1 MIILKLESFFYRLSK
16 ITYRSKKAKRIFLKN
31 HSFKKTIALSLLASM
46 SLCNAEEDGAFFVI
60 DYQTSLARQELK
72 NPGFTQAQELKQLI
86 RDGAVRLQTSAIP
99 LSYYLDILGNKTKTL
114 LSESLK
120 NSSQA
125 QPSQPNG
132 QPNQALVNL
141 EQSLEILGKL
151 LDLSQQYASEGV
163 IKPLVVDVGKGQI
176 GITDSMLL
184 VAQNIVLALGQVDLS
199 KIQQNNNEQLY
210 QNIMKVMLLGAGGT
224 NGSYNGVSV
233 GDIATGMQ
241 NFSSQTGLIGANS
254 TVSEL
259 NALIKSGISLD
270 RETLRLGSF
279 IEKNICSNASSC
291 FSGSQL
297 IYKQGLDRT
306 INIINAVLG
315 QFESSA
321 SSLYKI
327 SYIPNLFSLKDYQSA
342 SMNGFGAKMGYKQFF
357 THKKNVGLRYYGFL
371 DYGYANFG
379 DTNLK
384 VGANLVTYG
393 VGTDF
398 LYNVYERSRRRER
411 TTIGLFFG
419 AQIAGQTWSTNVT
432 NLLSGQRPDVKSS
445 SFQFLFDLGV
455 RTNFAKTNFN
465 KHRLDQGIEFGVKIP
480 VIAHK
485 YFATQGSSASYM
497 RNFSFYVGYSVGF

>member
-1 MIILKLESFFYRLSK
+1 M
-16 ITYRSKKAKRIFLKN
+16 KN
-31 HSFKKTIALSLLASM
+31 HSFKKTIALSLLAGM

-99 LSYYLDILGNKTKTL
+99 LSYYLDILGNKTKIL

-120 NSSQA
+120 NGSQT

-141 EQSLEILGKL
+141 EESLGILGKL
-151 LDLSQQYASEGV
+151 LDLSQQYASQGV
-163 IKPLVVDVGKGQI
+163 IKPLVVDVGNKQI

-199 KIQQNNNEQLY
+199 KIQQNNNGQLY
-210 QNIMKVMLLGAGGT
+210 ENIMKVMLLGAGGT
-224 NGSYNGVSV
+224 NGAYNGVSV

-270 RETLRLGSF
+270 RETLGLGSF
-279 IEKNICSNASSC
+279 IEKNICSSASPC
-291 FSGSQL
+291 FTGSQL
-297 IYKQGLDRT
+297 VYRKGLDRV
-306 INIINAVLG
+306 INIINASLG

-357 THKKNVGLRYYGFL
+357 THKKNIGLRYYGFL

-419 AQIAGQTWSTNVT
+419 TQIAGQTWSTNVT

-465 KHRLDQGIEFGVKIP
+465 EHRLDQGIEFGVKIP

>member
-1 MIILKLESFFYRLSK
+1 M
-16 ITYRSKKAKRIFLKN
+16 KN

-120 NSSQA
+120 NNPQ
-125 QPSQPNG
+125 QQNG

-141 EQSLEILGKL
+141 ERSLGILGKL

-163 IKPLVVDVGKGQI
+163 IKPLVVDVGKEQI

-306 INIINAVLG
+306 INIINASLG
-315 QFESSA
+315 QFEYSA

-357 THKKNVGLRYYGFL
+357 THKKNIGLRYYGFL

>member
-1 MIILKLESFFYRLSK
+1 M
-16 ITYRSKKAKRIFLKN
+16 KN
-31 HSFKKTIALSLLASM
+31 HSFKKMIALSLLASM

-99 LSYYLDILGNKTKTL
+99 LSYYLDILGNKTKIL

-120 NSSQA
+120 NSSQT

-132 QPNQALVNL
+132 QSTPNQALANL

-151 LDLSQQYASEGV
+151 LDLSQQYANQGV
-163 IKPLVVDVGKGQI
+163 IKPLVVDVGKEQI

-199 KIQQNNNEQLY
+199 KIQQNNNQQLY
-210 QNIMKVMLLGAGGT
+210 ENIMKVMLLGAGGT
-224 NGSYNGVSV
+224 NGAYNGVSV

-270 RETLRLGSF
+270 RETLGLGSF
-279 IEKNICSNASSC
+279 IEKNICSGASSC
-291 FSGSQL
+291 FSGNQL
-297 IYKQGLDRT
+297 IYKKGLDRT

-357 THKKNVGLRYYGFL
+357 THKKNIGLRYYGFL

>member
-1 MIILKLESFFYRLSK
+1 M
-16 ITYRSKKAKRIFLKN
+16 KN

-99 LSYYLDILGNKTKTL
+99 LSYYLDILGNKTKIL

-120 NSSQA
+120 NNA
-125 QPSQPNG
+125 QSSQPNG
-132 QPNQALVNL
+132 QSTSNQALANL
-141 EQSLEILGKL
+141 EQSLGILGKL
-151 LDLSQQYASEGV
+151 LDLSQQYANQGV
-163 IKPLVVDVGKGQI
+163 IKPLVVDVGKEQI

-199 KIQQNNNEQLY
+199 KIQNNNNQQLY
-210 QNIMKVMLLGAGGT
+210 ENIVKVMLLGAGGT
-224 NGSYNGVSV
+224 NGAYNGVSV

-291 FSGSQL
+291 FSGNQL
-297 IYKQGLDRT
+297 IYKKGLDRV
-306 INIINAVLG
+306 IGIINTSLD

-327 SYIPNLFSLKDYQSA
+327 SYIPNLFSLRDYQSA

-357 THKKNVGLRYYGFL
+357 THKKNIGLRYYGFL

-398 LYNVYERSRRRER
+398 LYNFFERSRRRER
-411 TTIGLFFG
+411 TAIGLFFG

-445 SFQFLFDLGV
+445 SFQFLFDLGL

-465 KHRLDQGIEFGVKIP
+465 KHKLDQGIEFGVKIP

-497 RNFSFYVGYSVGF
+497 RNFSFYVGYSIGF

>member
-1 MIILKLESFFYRLSK
+1 MKNYPLKK
-16 ITYRSKKAKRIFLKN
+16 MM
-31 HSFKKTIALSLLASM
+31 ALSLIAGVYA
-46 SLCNAEEDGAFFVI
+46 CNAEEDGAFFVI

-99 LSYYLDILGNKTKTL
+99 LSYYLDILGNKTKIL

-120 NSSQA
+120 NSSQV

-132 QPNQALVNL
+132 QSNGPSNKALVNL
-141 EQSLEILGKL
+141 EQSLGILGKL
-151 LDLSQQYASEGV
+151 LDLSQQYASQGV
-163 IKPLVVDVGKGQI
+163 IKPLVVDVGKEQI

-199 KIQQNNNEQLY
+199 KIQQNNNGQLY
-210 QNIMKVMLLGAGGT
+210 ENIMKVMLLGAGGT
-224 NGSYNGVSV
+224 NGAYNGVSV

-270 RETLRLGSF
+270 RETLGLGSF
-279 IEKNICSNASSC
+279 IEKNICSSASPC
-291 FSGSQL
+291 FTGSQL
-297 IYKQGLDRT
+297 IYKKGLDRT
-306 INIINAVLG
+306 INIINTVLG

-357 THKKNVGLRYYGFL
+357 THKKNIGLRYYGFL

>member
-1 MIILKLESFFYRLSK
+1 M
-16 ITYRSKKAKRIFLKN
+16 KN

-99 LSYYLDILGNKTKTL
+99 LSYYLDILGNKTKIL

-120 NSSQA
+120 NNA

-141 EQSLEILGKL
+141 EQSLGILGKL
-151 LDLSQQYASEGV
+151 LDLSQQYANQGV
-163 IKPLVVDVGKGQI
+163 IKPLVVDVEGKQI

-199 KIQQNNNEQLY
+199 KIQQNNNGQLY
-210 QNIMKVMLLGAGGT
+210 ENIMKVMLLGAGGT
-224 NGSYNGVSV
+224 NGAYNGVSV

-279 IEKNICSNASSC
+279 IEKNICSSASSC
-291 FSGSQL
+291 FSQNQL
-297 IYKQGLDRT
+297 IYKKGLDRV
-306 INIINAVLG
+306 INIINTSLD

>member
-1 MIILKLESFFYRLSK
+1 M
-16 ITYRSKKAKRIFLKN
+16 KN

-46 SLCNAEEDGAFFVI
+46 SLCRAEEDGAFFVI

-99 LSYYLDILGNKTKTL
+99 LSYYLDILGNKTKIL

-141 EQSLEILGKL
+141 EQSLGILGKL
-151 LDLSQQYASEGV
+151 LDLSQQYANQGV
-163 IKPLVVDVGKGQI
+163 IKPLVVDVGKEQI

-199 KIQQNNNEQLY
+199 KIQQNNNGQLY
-210 QNIMKVMLLGAGGT
+210 ENIMKVMLLGAGGT
-224 NGSYNGVSV
+224 NGAYNGVSV

-279 IEKNICSNASSC
+279 IEKNICSSASSC

-297 IYKQGLDRT
+297 IYKKGLDRV
-306 INIINAVLG
+306 INIINASLG

-357 THKKNVGLRYYGFL
+357 THKKNIGLRYYGFL

-432 NLLSGQRPDVKSS
+432 SLLSGQRPDVKSS

>member
-1 MIILKLESFFYRLSK
+1 M
-16 ITYRSKKAKRIFLKN
+16 KN
-31 HSFKKTIALSLLASM
+31 HSFKKTIALSLLAGM
-46 SLCNAEEDGAFFVI
+46 SLCKAEEDGAFFVI

-99 LSYYLDILGNKTKTL
+99 LSYYLDILGNKTKIL

-120 NSSQA
+120 NNA
-125 QPSQPNG
+125 QPQNG
-132 QPNQALVNL
+132 QSSQALVNL
-141 EQSLEILGKL
+141 EQSLGILGKL
-151 LDLSQQYASEGV
+151 LDLSQQYASQGV
-163 IKPLVVDVGKGQI
+163 IKPLVVDVGKEQI

-199 KIQQNNNEQLY
+199 KIQQNNNGQLY
-210 QNIMKVMLLGAGGT
+210 ENIMKVMLLGAGGT
-224 NGSYNGVSV
+224 NGAYNGVSV

-270 RETLRLGSF
+270 RETLGLGSF
-279 IEKNICSNASSC
+279 IEKNICSGASSC
-291 FSGSQL
+291 FSGNQL
-297 IYKQGLDRT
+297 IYKKGLDRT
-306 INIINAVLG
+306 INIINTVLG

-357 THKKNVGLRYYGFL
+357 THKKNIGLRYYGFL

-393 VGTDF
+393 VG
-398 LYNVYERSRRRER
+398 
-411 TTIGLFFG
+411 
-419 AQIAGQTWSTNVT
+419 
-432 NLLSGQRPDVKSS
+432 
-445 SFQFLFDLGV
+445 
-455 RTNFAKTNFN
+455 
-465 KHRLDQGIEFGVKIP
+465 
-480 VIAHK
+480 
-485 YFATQGSSASYM
+485 
-497 RNFSFYVGYSVGF
+497 

>member
-1 MIILKLESFFYRLSK
+1 M
-16 ITYRSKKAKRIFLKN
+16 KN
-31 HSFKKTIALSLLASM
+31 HSFKKTIALSLLAGM

-114 LSESLK
+114 LSESMK
-120 NSSQA
+120 GNA
-125 QPSQPNG
+125 QPPQQNG
-132 QPNQALVNL
+132 QSHQALVNL
-141 EQSLEILGKL
+141 EQSLGVLGQL
-151 LDLSQQYASEGV
+151 LDLSQQYANQGV
-163 IKPLVVDVGKGQI
+163 IKPLVIDVKGQEV
-176 GITDSMLL
+176 GITDNMLS
-184 VAQNIVLALGQVDLS
+184 VAQNIVLALGQVDLN
-199 KIQQNNNEQLY
+199 KIQQNNNGQLY
-210 QNIMKVMLLGAGGT
+210 ENIMKAMLLGAGGT
-224 NGSYNGVSV
+224 NGAYNGVTV

-254 TVSEL
+254 TIGEL
-259 NALIKSGISLD
+259 NALINSGTSLAN
-270 RETLRLGSF
+270 ETLGLGSF
-279 IEKNICSNASSC
+279 IAKNICSSASSC

-297 IYKQGLDRT
+297 IYKKGLDRT
-306 INIINAVLG
+306 INIIHASLD
-315 QFESSA
+315 QFENSA

-357 THKKNVGLRYYGFL
+357 THKKNIGLRYYGFL

>member
-1 MIILKLESFFYRLSK
+1 M
-16 ITYRSKKAKRIFLKN
+16 KN

-114 LSESLK
+114 LSESVK
-120 NSSQA
+120 NNAQASQQNA
-125 QPSQPNG
+125 
-132 QPNQALVNL
+132 QPNQALANL
-141 EQSLEILGKL
+141 EQSLGILGKL
-151 LDLSQQYASEGV
+151 LDLSQQYASQNV
-163 IKPLVVDVGKGQI
+163 IKPLVVDVGKEQI
-176 GITDSMLL
+176 GITDSMLS

-199 KIQQNNNEQLY
+199 KIQNNNNQQLY
-210 QNIMKVMLLGAGGT
+210 ENIVKVMLLGAGGT
-224 NGSYNGVSV
+224 NGAYNGVSV

-254 TVSEL
+254 TVSEI

-270 RETLRLGSF
+270 RETLKLGSF

-291 FSGSQL
+291 FSGNQL
-297 IYKQGLDRT
+297 IYRKGLDRV
-306 INIINAVLG
+306 IGIINTSLD

-327 SYIPNLFSLKDYQSA
+327 SYIPNLFSLRDYQSA

-357 THKKNVGLRYYGFL
+357 THKKNIGLRYYGFL

-398 LYNVYERSRRRER
+398 LYNFFERSRRRER
-411 TTIGLFFG
+411 TAIGLFFG

-445 SFQFLFDLGV
+445 SFQFLFDLGL

-465 KHRLDQGIEFGVKIP
+465 KHKLDQGIEFGVKIP

>member
-1 MIILKLESFFYRLSK
+1 M
-16 ITYRSKKAKRIFLKN
+16 KN
-31 HSFKKTIALSLLASM
+31 YPFKKMITLSLLVGM
-46 SLCNAEEDGAFFVI
+46 HLCNAEEDGAFFVI

-114 LSESLK
+114 LSESA
-120 NSSQA
+120 NNNA
-125 QPSQPNG
+125 QPNG
-132 QPNQALVNL
+132 QSAPNPALVNL
-141 EQSLEILGKL
+141 EKSLGILGEL
-151 LDLSQQYASEGV
+151 LDLSQKYASEGV
-163 IKPLVVDVGKGQI
+163 IKPLVVDVGKEQI

-184 VAQNIVLALGQVDLS
+184 VAQNIVLALGQVNVT
-199 KIQQNNNEQLY
+199 QQKNNEQLY
-210 QNIMKVMLLGAGGT
+210 ENIMKVMLLGAGGT
-224 NGSYNGVSV
+224 SGAYNGVSV

-270 RETLRLGSF
+270 RETLNLGSF
-279 IEKNICSNASSC
+279 IERNICSSASSC
-291 FSGSQL
+291 FSKNQL

-306 INIINAVLG
+306 INIINTSLN
-315 QFESSA
+315 QFEYSA

-357 THKKNVGLRYYGFL
+357 THKKNIGLRYYGFL

-398 LYNVYERSRRRER
+398 LYNVFERSRRRER

>member
-1 MIILKLESFFYRLSK
+1 M
-16 ITYRSKKAKRIFLKN
+16 KN
-31 HSFKKTIALSLLASM
+31 HSFKKTIALSLLAGM

-99 LSYYLDILGNKTKTL
+99 LSYYLDILGNKTTTL
-114 LSESLK
+114 LSESVK
-120 NSSQA
+120 GNV
-125 QPSQPNG
+125 QPSQQNG
-132 QPNQALVNL
+132 QSQALVNL
-141 EQSLEILGKL
+141 KESLGILGKL
-151 LDLSQQYASEGV
+151 LDLSQQYANQGV
-163 IKPLVVDVGKGQI
+163 IKPLVVDVGKEQI

-199 KIQQNNNEQLY
+199 KIQQNNNRQLY
-210 QNIMKVMLLGAGGT
+210 DNIMKVMLLGAGGT
-224 NGSYNGVSV
+224 NGAYNGVSV

-241 NFSSQTGLIGANS
+241 NFSSQTGLIGADS
-254 TVSEL
+254 TVSDL
-259 NALIKSGISLD
+259 NALINSGISLAN
-270 RETLRLGSF
+270 ETLGLGNF
-279 IEKNICSNASSC
+279 IAKNICSSVSSC

-297 IYKQGLDRT
+297 IYKKGLDRS
-306 INIINAVLG
+306 INIIHASLD
-315 QFESSA
+315 QFENSA

>member
-1 MIILKLESFFYRLSK
+1 MKNYHLKK
-16 ITYRSKKAKRIFLKN
+16 MM
-31 HSFKKTIALSLLASM
+31 ALSLIAGVYA
-46 SLCNAEEDGAFFVI
+46 CNAEEDGAFFVI

-120 NSSQA
+120 NNT

-141 EQSLEILGKL
+141 EQSLGILGKL

-163 IKPLVVDVGKGQI
+163 IKPLVVDVGKEQI

-224 NGSYNGVSV
+224 NGAYNGVSV

-270 RETLRLGSF
+270 RETLGLGSF
-279 IEKNICSNASSC
+279 IEKNICSGASSC
-291 FSGSQL
+291 FSGNQL
-297 IYKQGLDRT
+297 IYKKGLDRT
-306 INIINAVLG
+306 INIINTVLG

-342 SMNGFGAKMGYKQFF
+342 SVNGFGAKMGYKQFF

>member
-1 MIILKLESFFYRLSK
+1 M
-16 ITYRSKKAKRIFLKN
+16 KN

-120 NSSQA
+120 NNPQ
-125 QPSQPNG
+125 QQNG

-141 EQSLEILGKL
+141 ERSLGILGKL

-163 IKPLVVDVGKGQI
+163 IKPLVVDVGKEQI

-199 KIQQNNNEQLY
+199 KIQQNNNGQLY
-210 QNIMKVMLLGAGGT
+210 ENIMKVMLLGASGT
-224 NGSYNGVSV
+224 NGAYNGVSV

-270 RETLRLGSF
+270 RETLGLGSF
-279 IEKNICSNASSC
+279 IEKNICSGASSC
-291 FSGSQL
+291 FSGNQL
-297 IYKQGLDRT
+297 IYKKGLDRV
-306 INIINAVLG
+306 INIINASLG

-357 THKKNVGLRYYGFL
+357 THKKNIGLRYYGFL

>member
-1 MIILKLESFFYRLSK
+1 M
-16 ITYRSKKAKRIFLKN
+16 KN

-99 LSYYLDILGNKTKTL
+99 LSYYLDILGNKTKIL

-125 QPSQPNG
+125 QPSQQNG
-132 QPNQALVNL
+132 PSNQALVNL
-141 EQSLEILGKL
+141 EQSLGILGKL

-163 IKPLVVDVGKGQI
+163 IKPLVVDVGNKQI

-184 VAQNIVLALGQVDLS
+184 VAQNIVLALEQVDLS
-199 KIQQNNNEQLY
+199 KIQQNNNQQLY
-210 QNIMKVMLLGAGGT
+210 ENIMKVMLLGVGGT
-224 NGSYNGVSV
+224 NGAYNGTSV

-254 TVSEL
+254 TVGEL
-259 NALIKSGISLD
+259 NALVKSGISLD
-270 RETLRLGSF
+270 RETLKLGSF
-279 IEKNICSNASSC
+279 IEKNICSSASSC

-297 IYKQGLDRT
+297 IYKKGLDRV
-306 INIINAVLG
+306 IGIINTSLG

-327 SYIPNLFSLKDYQSA
+327 SYIPNLFSLRDYQSA

-357 THKKNVGLRYYGFL
+357 THKKNIGLRYYGFL

-398 LYNVYERSRRRER
+398 LYNFFERSRRRER
-411 TTIGLFFG
+411 TAIGLFFG

-455 RTNFAKTNFN
+455 RTNFAKTHFN
-465 KHRLDQGIEFGVKIP
+465 KHKLDQGIEFGVKIP

>member
-1 MIILKLESFFYRLSK
+1 M
-16 ITYRSKKAKRIFLKN
+16 KN

-46 SLCNAEEDGAFFVI
+46 SLCRAEEDGAFFVI

-99 LSYYLDILGNKTKTL
+99 LSYYLDILGNKTKIL

-120 NSSQA
+120 NNA
-125 QPSQPNG
+125 QPPQPNT
-132 QPNQALVNL
+132 QSNQALVNL
-141 EQSLEILGKL
+141 EESLGILGKL
-151 LDLSQQYASEGV
+151 LDLSQQYASQGV
-163 IKPLVVDVGKGQI
+163 IKPLVVDVGNKQI

-199 KIQQNNNEQLY
+199 KIQNNNNQQLY
-210 QNIMKVMLLGAGGT
+210 ENIVKVMLLGAGGT
-224 NGSYNGVSV
+224 NGAYNGVSV

-291 FSGSQL
+291 FSGNQL
-297 IYKQGLDRT
+297 IYKKGLDRV
-306 INIINAVLG
+306 IGIINTSLD

-327 SYIPNLFSLKDYQSA
+327 SYIPNLFSLRDYQSA

-357 THKKNVGLRYYGFL
+357 THKKNIGLRYYGFL

-398 LYNVYERSRRRER
+398 LYNFFERSRRRER
-411 TTIGLFFG
+411 TAIGLFFG

-445 SFQFLFDLGV
+445 SFQFLFDLGL

-465 KHRLDQGIEFGVKIP
+465 KHKLDQGIEFGVKIP

-497 RNFSFYVGYSVGF
+497 RNFSFYVGYSIGF

>member
-1 MIILKLESFFYRLSK
+1 M
-16 ITYRSKKAKRIFLKN
+16 KN

-120 NSSQA
+120 NNA

-141 EQSLEILGKL
+141 EQSLGILGKL
-151 LDLSQQYASEGV
+151 LDLSQQYASQGV
-163 IKPLVVDVGKGQI
+163 IKPLVVDVGNKQI

-224 NGSYNGVSV
+224 NGAYNGVSV

-279 IEKNICSNASSC
+279 IEKNICSSVSSC
-291 FSGSQL
+291 FSQNQL
-297 IYKQGLDRT
+297 VYKKGLDRV
-306 INIINAVLG
+306 INIINTSLD
-315 QFESSA
+315 QFEYSA

-327 SYIPNLFSLKDYQSA
+327 SYIPNLFSLRDYQSA

>member
-1 MIILKLESFFYRLSK
+1 M
-16 ITYRSKKAKRIFLKN
+16 KN

-46 SLCNAEEDGAFFVI
+46 SLCRAEEDGAFFVI

-86 RDGAVRLQTSAIP
+86 RGGAVRLQTSAIP
-99 LSYYLDILGNKTKTL
+99 LSYYLDILGNKTKIL

-120 NSSQA
+120 NSSQT

-141 EQSLEILGKL
+141 EQSLGILGKL
-151 LDLSQQYASEGV
+151 LDLSQQYANQGV
-163 IKPLVVDVGKGQI
+163 IKPLVVDVGKEQI

-210 QNIMKVMLLGAGGT
+210 ENIMKVMLLGAGGT
-224 NGSYNGVSV
+224 NGAYNGVSV

-279 IEKNICSNASSC
+279 IEKNICSSASSC

-297 IYKQGLDRT
+297 IYKKGLDRV
-306 INIINAVLG
+306 INIINASLG

-357 THKKNVGLRYYGFL
+357 THKKNIGLRYYGFL

>member
-1 MIILKLESFFYRLSK
+1 M
-16 ITYRSKKAKRIFLKN
+16 KN

-99 LSYYLDILGNKTKTL
+99 LSYYLDILGNKTKIL

-141 EQSLEILGKL
+141 EQSLGILGKL

-163 IKPLVVDVGKGQI
+163 IKPLVVDVGKEQI

-210 QNIMKVMLLGAGGT
+210 ENIMKVMLLGAGGT
-224 NGSYNGVSV
+224 NGAYNGVSV

-270 RETLRLGSF
+270 RETLGLGSF
-279 IEKNICSNASSC
+279 IEKNICSSASPC
-291 FSGSQL
+291 FTGSQL
-297 IYKQGLDRT
+297 VYRKGLDRV
-306 INIINAVLG
+306 INIINASLG

-357 THKKNVGLRYYGFL
+357 THKKNIGLRYYGFL

>member
-1 MIILKLESFFYRLSK
+1 M
-16 ITYRSKKAKRIFLKN
+16 KN

-114 LSESLK
+114 LSESMK
-120 NSSQA
+120 NNAQVSQ
-125 QPSQPNG
+125 QNV

-141 EQSLEILGKL
+141 EQSLGILGKL
-151 LDLSQQYASEGV
+151 LDLSQQYASQNI
-163 IKPLVVDVGKGQI
+163 IKPLVVDVGKEQI
-176 GITDSMLL
+176 GITDSMLS

-199 KIQQNNNEQLY
+199 KIQQNNNNLY
-210 QNIMKVMLLGAGGT
+210 ENIVKVMLLGAGGT
-224 NGSYNGVSV
+224 NGAYNGVSV

-279 IEKNICSNASSC
+279 IEKNICSNVSSC
-291 FSGSQL
+291 FSGNQL
-297 IYKQGLDRT
+297 IYKKGLDRV
-306 INIINAVLG
+306 IGIINTTLG

-327 SYIPNLFSLKDYQSA
+327 SYIPNLFSLRDYQSA

-357 THKKNVGLRYYGFL
+357 THKKNIGLRYYGFL

-398 LYNVYERSRRRER
+398 LYNFFERSRRRER
-411 TTIGLFFG
+411 TAIGLFFG

-445 SFQFLFDLGV
+445 SFQFLFDLGL

-465 KHRLDQGIEFGVKIP
+465 KHKLDQGIEFGVKIP

>member
-1 MIILKLESFFYRLSK
+1 M
-16 ITYRSKKAKRIFLKN
+16 KN

-99 LSYYLDILGNKTKTL
+99 LSYYLDILGNKTKIL

-120 NSSQA
+120 NNA

-132 QPNQALVNL
+132 QSTPNPALVNL
-141 EQSLEILGKL
+141 EQSLGILGKL
-151 LDLSQQYASEGV
+151 LDLSQQYANQGV
-163 IKPLVVDVGKGQI
+163 IKPLVVDVGKEQI

-199 KIQQNNNEQLY
+199 KIQQNNNGQLY
-210 QNIMKVMLLGAGGT
+210 ENIMKVMLLGAGGT
-224 NGSYNGVSV
+224 NGAYNGVSV

-270 RETLRLGSF
+270 RETLGLGSF
-279 IEKNICSNASSC
+279 IEKNICSSASFC
-291 FSGSQL
+291 FSQNQL
-297 IYKQGLDRT
+297 VYKKGLDRV
-306 INIINAVLG
+306 INIINASLG

-357 THKKNVGLRYYGFL
+357 THKKNIGLRYYGFL

-411 TTIGLFFG
+411 TAIGLFFG

>member
-1 MIILKLESFFYRLSK
+1 M
-16 ITYRSKKAKRIFLKN
+16 KN

-114 LSESLK
+114 LSESVK

-141 EQSLEILGKL
+141 EQSLGILGKL
-151 LDLSQQYASEGV
+151 LDLSQQYANQGV
-163 IKPLVVDVGKGQI
+163 IKPLVVDVGKEQI

-210 QNIMKVMLLGAGGT
+210 ENIMKVMLLGAGGT
-224 NGSYNGVSV
+224 NGAYNGVSV

-279 IEKNICSNASSC
+279 IEKNICSSASSC
-291 FSGSQL
+291 FTGSQL
-297 IYKQGLDRT
+297 VYRKGLDRV
-306 INIINAVLG
+306 INIINASLG

-357 THKKNVGLRYYGFL
+357 THKKNIGLRYYGFL

>member
-1 MIILKLESFFYRLSK
+1 M
-16 ITYRSKKAKRIFLKN
+16 KN
-31 HSFKKTIALSLLASM
+31 HSFKKTIALSLLAGM

-120 NSSQA
+120 NSSQT

-141 EQSLEILGKL
+141 ERSLGILGKL

-163 IKPLVVDVGKGQI
+163 IKPLVVDVGNKQI

-199 KIQQNNNEQLY
+199 KIQQNNNGQLY
-210 QNIMKVMLLGAGGT
+210 ENIMKVMLLGAGGT
-224 NGSYNGVSV
+224 NGAYNGVSV

-254 TVSEL
+254 TVSEI

-279 IEKNICSNASSC
+279 IEKNICSSASSC
-291 FSGSQL
+291 FSGNQL
-297 IYKQGLDRT
+297 IYKKGLDRV
-306 INIINAVLG
+306 INIINASLG

-357 THKKNVGLRYYGFL
+357 THKKNIGLRYYGFL

>member
-1 MIILKLESFFYRLSK
+1 MIILKLGSFFYGLSK
-16 ITYRSKKAKRIFLKN
+16 ITYKAKAKRIFLKN

-114 LSESLK
+114 LSESMK
-120 NSSQA
+120 NNAQASQ
-125 QPSQPNG
+125 QNG
-132 QPNQALVNL
+132 QSSQALVNL
-141 EQSLEILGKL
+141 EQSLGILGKL
-151 LDLSQQYASEGV
+151 LDLSQQYASQNI
-163 IKPLVVDVGKGQI
+163 IKPLVVDVGKQQI
-176 GITDSMLL
+176 GITDNMLS

-199 KIQQNNNEQLY
+199 KIQQNNNQQLY
-210 QNIMKVMLLGAGGT
+210 ENIMKVMLLGAGGT
-224 NGSYNGVSV
+224 NGAYNGVSV

-254 TVSEL
+254 TVSEI

-270 RETLRLGSF
+270 RETLGLGSF

-291 FSGSQL
+291 FSGNQL
-297 IYKQGLDRT
+297 IYRKGLDRV
-306 INIINAVLG
+306 IGIINTTLN

-327 SYIPNLFSLKDYQSA
+327 SYIPNLFSLRDYQSA

-357 THKKNVGLRYYGFL
+357 THKKNIGLRYYGFL

-398 LYNVYERSRRRER
+398 LYNFFERSRRRER
-411 TTIGLFFG
+411 TAIGLFFG

-445 SFQFLFDLGV
+445 SFQFLFDLGL
-455 RTNFAKTNFN
+455 RTNFAKTHFN
-465 KHRLDQGIEFGVKIP
+465 KHKLDQGIEFGVKIP

>member
-1 MIILKLESFFYRLSK
+1 M
-16 ITYRSKKAKRIFLKN
+16 KN

-99 LSYYLDILGNKTKTL
+99 LSYYLDILGNKTKIL

-141 EQSLEILGKL
+141 EQSLGILGKL

-163 IKPLVVDVGKGQI
+163 IKPLVVDVGKEQI

-210 QNIMKVMLLGAGGT
+210 ENIMKVMLLGAGGT
-224 NGSYNGVSV
+224 NGAYNGVSV

-254 TVSEL
+254 TVSEI

-279 IEKNICSNASSC
+279 IEKNICSSVSSC
-291 FSGSQL
+291 FSGNQL
-297 IYKQGLDRT
+297 IYKKGLDRV
-306 INIINAVLG
+306 INIINASLG

-357 THKKNVGLRYYGFL
+357 THKKNIGLRYYGFL

>member
-1 MIILKLESFFYRLSK
+1 M
-16 ITYRSKKAKRIFLKN
+16 KN
-31 HSFKKTIALSLLASM
+31 HSFKKTIALSLLAGM

-99 LSYYLDILGNKTKTL
+99 LSYYLDILGNKTKIL

-120 NSSQA
+120 NNA
-125 QPSQPNG
+125 QPSQQNG
-132 QPNQALVNL
+132 QPPQQNGQSYQALVNL
-141 EQSLEILGKL
+141 EQSLGILGKL
-151 LDLSQQYASEGV
+151 LDLSQQYASQGV
-163 IKPLVVDVGKGQI
+163 IKPLVVDVGNKQI

-184 VAQNIVLALGQVDLS
+184 VAQNIVLALGQVDLN
-199 KIQQNNNEQLY
+199 KIQQNNNGQLY
-210 QNIMKVMLLGAGGT
+210 ENIMKVMLLGAGGT
-224 NGSYNGVSV
+224 NGAYNGVSV

-279 IEKNICSNASSC
+279 IEKNICSSASSC
-291 FSGSQL
+291 FSGNQL
-297 IYKQGLDRT
+297 IYRKGLDRV
-306 INIINAVLG
+306 IGIINTTLN

-327 SYIPNLFSLKDYQSA
+327 SYIPNLFSLRDYQSA

-357 THKKNVGLRYYGFL
+357 THKKNIGLRYYGFL
-371 DYGYANFG
+371 DYGYTNFGDTNFG

-398 LYNVYERSRRRER
+398 LYNFFERSRRRER
-411 TTIGLFFG
+411 TAIGLFFG

-445 SFQFLFDLGV
+445 SFQFLFDLGL

-465 KHRLDQGIEFGVKIP
+465 KHKLDQGIEFGVKIP

>member
-1 MIILKLESFFYRLSK
+1 MI
-16 ITYRSKKAKRIFLKN
+16 T
-31 HSFKKTIALSLLASM
+31 LSLLVGM
-46 SLCNAEEDGAFFVI
+46 HLCNAEEDGAFFVI

-114 LSESLK
+114 LSESA
-120 NSSQA
+120 NNNA
-125 QPSQPNG
+125 QPNG
-132 QPNQALVNL
+132 QSAPNQALVNL
-141 EQSLEILGKL
+141 EESLGILGKL

-163 IKPLVVDVGKGQI
+163 IKPLVVDVGKEQI

-184 VAQNIVLALGQVDLS
+184 VAQNIVLALGQVDVT
-199 KIQQNNNEQLY
+199 QQKNNEQLY
-210 QNIMKVMLLGAGGT
+210 ENIMKAMLLGAGGT
-224 NGSYNGVSV
+224 NGAYNGVSV

-270 RETLRLGSF
+270 RETLNLGSF
-279 IEKNICSNASSC
+279 IERNICSSASSC
-291 FSGSQL
+291 FSKNQL

-306 INIINAVLG
+306 INIINTSLN
-315 QFESSA
+315 QFEYSA

-357 THKKNVGLRYYGFL
+357 THKKNIGLRYYGFL

>member
-1 MIILKLESFFYRLSK
+1 M
-16 ITYRSKKAKRIFLKN
+16 KN

-72 NPGFTQAQELKQLI
+72 NPGFTQAQELKQFI

-141 EQSLEILGKL
+141 EQSLGILGKL
-151 LDLSQQYASEGV
+151 LDLSQQYANQGV
-163 IKPLVVDVGKGQI
+163 IKPLVVDVGKEQI
-176 GITDSMLL
+176 GITDSMLS

-224 NGSYNGVSV
+224 NGAYNGVSV

-270 RETLRLGSF
+270 RETLGLGSF
-279 IEKNICSNASSC
+279 IEKNICSGASSC
-291 FSGSQL
+291 FSGGQL
-297 IYKQGLDRT
+297 IYKKGLDRV
-306 INIINAVLG
+306 INIINTSLN
-315 QFESSA
+315 QFEYSA

-327 SYIPNLFSLKDYQSA
+327 SYIPNLFSLRDYQSA

-357 THKKNVGLRYYGFL
+357 THKKNIGLRYYGFL

>member
-1 MIILKLESFFYRLSK
+1 
-16 ITYRSKKAKRIFLKN
+16 
-31 HSFKKTIALSLLASM
+31 M

-114 LSESLK
+114 LSESMK
-120 NSSQA
+120 NNAQASQQNGQSSQA
-125 QPSQPNG
+125 
-132 QPNQALVNL
+132 LFNL
-141 EQSLEILGKL
+141 EQSLGILGKL
-151 LDLSQQYASEGV
+151 LDLSQQYASQNI
-163 IKPLVVDVGKGQI
+163 IKPLVVDVGKQQI

-199 KIQQNNNEQLY
+199 KIQNNNQQLY
-210 QNIMKVMLLGAGGT
+210 ENIMKVMLLGAGGT
-224 NGSYNGVSV
+224 NGAYNGVNV

-254 TVSEL
+254 TVSEI

-270 RETLRLGSF
+270 RETLGLGSF
-279 IEKNICSNASSC
+279 IEKNICSSTSSC
-291 FSGSQL
+291 FSGDQL
-297 IYKQGLDRT
+297 IYRKGLDRV
-306 INIINAVLG
+306 IGIINTTLN

-327 SYIPNLFSLKDYQSA
+327 SYIPNLFSLRDYQSA

-357 THKKNVGLRYYGFL
+357 THKKNIGLRYYGFL

-465 KHRLDQGIEFGVKIP
+465 KHKLDQGIEFGVKIP

>member
-1 MIILKLESFFYRLSK
+1 M
-16 ITYRSKKAKRIFLKN
+16 KN

-114 LSESLK
+114 LSESMK
-120 NSSQA
+120 GNA
-125 QPSQPNG
+125 

-141 EQSLEILGKL
+141 EQSLGILRKL
-151 LDLSQQYASEGV
+151 LDLSQQYASQNI
-163 IKPLVVDVGKGQI
+163 IKPLVVDVGKQQI
-176 GITDSMLL
+176 GITDSMLS
-184 VAQNIVLALGQVDLS
+184 VAQNIVLALRQVDLS
-199 KIQQNNNEQLY
+199 KIQNNNNQQLY
-210 QNIMKVMLLGAGGT
+210 ENIMKVMLLGAGGT
-224 NGSYNGVSV
+224 NGAYNGVSV

-254 TVSEL
+254 TVSEI

-279 IEKNICSNASSC
+279 IEKNICSSTSSC
-291 FSGSQL
+291 FSGNQL
-297 IYKQGLDRT
+297 IYRKGLDRV
-306 INIINAVLG
+306 IGIINTSLD

-327 SYIPNLFSLKDYQSA
+327 SYIPNLFSLRDYQSA

-357 THKKNVGLRYYGFL
+357 THKKNIGLRYYGFL

-398 LYNVYERSRRRER
+398 LYNFFERSRIRER
-411 TTIGLFFG
+411 TAIGLFFG

-445 SFQFLFDLGV
+445 SFQFLFDLGL

-465 KHRLDQGIEFGVKIP
+465 KHKLDQGIEFGVKIP

>member
-1 MIILKLESFFYRLSK
+1 M
-16 ITYRSKKAKRIFLKN
+16 KN
-31 HSFKKTIALSLLASM
+31 HSFKKTIALSLLAGM

-99 LSYYLDILGNKTKTL
+99 LSYYLDILGNKTKIL

-120 NSSQA
+120 NNA
-125 QPSQPNG
+125 QPSQQNA

-141 EQSLEILGKL
+141 EKSLGILGKL
-151 LDLSQQYASEGV
+151 LDLSQQYANQGV
-163 IKPLVVDVGKGQI
+163 IKPLVVDVGKEQI

-210 QNIMKVMLLGAGGT
+210 ENIVKVMLLGAGGT
-224 NGSYNGVSV
+224 NGAYNGVSV

-297 IYKQGLDRT
+297 IYRKGLDRV
-306 INIINAVLG
+306 IGIINTSLD

-327 SYIPNLFSLKDYQSA
+327 SYIPNLFSLRDYQSA

-357 THKKNVGLRYYGFL
+357 THKKNIGLRYYGFL

-398 LYNVYERSRRRER
+398 LYNFFERSRRRER
-411 TTIGLFFG
+411 TAIGLFFG

-445 SFQFLFDLGV
+445 SFQFLFDLGL

-465 KHRLDQGIEFGVKIP
+465 KHKLDQGIEFGVKIP

>member
-1 MIILKLESFFYRLSK
+1 M
-16 ITYRSKKAKRIFLKN
+16 KN

-114 LSESLK
+114 LSESVK
-120 NSSQA
+120 NNA

-132 QPNQALVNL
+132 QPNPALVNL
-141 EQSLEILGKL
+141 EESLGILGKL

-163 IKPLVVDVGKGQI
+163 IKPLVVDVGNKQI

-199 KIQQNNNEQLY
+199 KIQQNNNGQLY
-210 QNIMKVMLLGAGGT
+210 ENIMKVMLLGAGGT
-224 NGSYNGVSV
+224 NGAYNGVSV

-270 RETLRLGSF
+270 RETLGLGSF
-279 IEKNICSNASSC
+279 IEKNICSGASSC
-291 FSGSQL
+291 FTGSQL
-297 IYKQGLDRT
+297 IYKKGLDRT

-315 QFESSA
+315 QFENSA

-357 THKKNVGLRYYGFL
+357 THKKNIGLRYYGFL

-398 LYNVYERSRRRER
+398 LYNVYECSRRRER

>member
-1 MIILKLESFFYRLSK
+1 M
-16 ITYRSKKAKRIFLKN
+16 KN
-31 HSFKKTIALSLLASM
+31 YPFKKMITLSLLAGM
-46 SLCNAEEDGAFFVI
+46 HLCNAEEDGAFFVI

-114 LSESLK
+114 LSESA
-120 NSSQA
+120 NNNA
-125 QPSQPNG
+125 QPNG
-132 QPNQALVNL
+132 QSTPNPALVNL
-141 EQSLEILGKL
+141 EKSLGILGEL
-151 LDLSQQYASEGV
+151 LDLSQKYASEGV
-163 IKPLVVDVGKGQI
+163 IKPLVVDVGKEQI

-184 VAQNIVLALGQVDLS
+184 VAQNIVLALGQVNVT
-199 KIQQNNNEQLY
+199 QQKNNEQLY
-210 QNIMKVMLLGAGGT
+210 ENIMKVMLLGAGGT
-224 NGSYNGVSV
+224 NGAYNGVSV

-254 TVSEL
+254 TVGEL

-270 RETLRLGSF
+270 RETLNLGSF
-279 IEKNICSNASSC
+279 IERNICSSASSC
-291 FSGSQL
+291 FSKNQL

-306 INIINAVLG
+306 ISIINTSLN
-315 QFESSA
+315 QFEYSA

-357 THKKNVGLRYYGFL
+357 THKKNIGLRYYGFL

-398 LYNVYERSRRRER
+398 LYNVFERSRRRER

>member
-1 MIILKLESFFYRLSK
+1 M
-16 ITYRSKKAKRIFLKN
+16 KN
-31 HSFKKTIALSLLASM
+31 HSFKKTIALSLLAGM

-99 LSYYLDILGNKTKTL
+99 LSYYLDILGNKTKIL

-120 NSSQA
+120 NGSQT

-141 EQSLEILGKL
+141 EQSLGILGKL

-163 IKPLVVDVGKGQI
+163 IKPLVVDVGNKQI

-199 KIQQNNNEQLY
+199 KIQQNNNNGQLY
-210 QNIMKVMLLGAGGT
+210 ENIMKVMLLGAGGT
-224 NGSYNGVSV
+224 NGAYNGVSV

-270 RETLRLGSF
+270 RETLGLGSF
-279 IEKNICSNASSC
+279 IEKNICSSASPC
-291 FSGSQL
+291 FTGSQL
-297 IYKQGLDRT
+297 VYRKGLDRV
-306 INIINAVLG
+306 INIINASLG

-357 THKKNVGLRYYGFL
+357 THKKNIGLRYYGFL

-398 LYNVYERSRRRER
+398 LYNVYEHSRRRER

>member
-1 MIILKLESFFYRLSK
+1 M
-16 ITYRSKKAKRIFLKN
+16 KN
-31 HSFKKTIALSLLASM
+31 HSFKKTIALSLLAGVCA
-46 SLCNAEEDGAFFVI
+46 CNAEEDGAFFVI

-141 EQSLEILGKL
+141 EQSLGILGKL
-151 LDLSQQYASEGV
+151 LDLSQQYANQGV
-163 IKPLVVDVGKGQI
+163 IKPLVVDVGKEQI
-176 GITDSMLL
+176 GITDSMLS

-210 QNIMKVMLLGAGGT
+210 ENIMKVMLLGTGGT
-224 NGSYNGVSV
+224 NGAYNGVSV

-254 TVSEL
+254 TVSEI

-279 IEKNICSNASSC
+279 IEKNICSSASSC

-297 IYKQGLDRT
+297 IYKKGLDRV
-306 INIINAVLG
+306 INIINTSLN
-315 QFESSA
+315 QFEYSA

-357 THKKNVGLRYYGFL
+357 THKKNIGLRYYGFL

>member
-1 MIILKLESFFYRLSK
+1 M
-16 ITYRSKKAKRIFLKN
+16 KN

-99 LSYYLDILGNKTKTL
+99 LSYYLDILGNKTKIL

-141 EQSLEILGKL
+141 EQSLGILGKL

-163 IKPLVVDVGKGQI
+163 IKPLVVDVGKEQI

-210 QNIMKVMLLGAGGT
+210 ENIMKVMLLGVGGT
-224 NGSYNGVSV
+224 NGAYNGVSV

-270 RETLRLGSF
+270 RETLGLGSF
-279 IEKNICSNASSC
+279 IEKNICSSASPC
-291 FSGSQL
+291 FTGSQL
-297 IYKQGLDRT
+297 IYRKGLDRV
-306 INIINAVLG
+306 INIINASLG

-357 THKKNVGLRYYGFL
+357 THKKNIGLRYYGFL

>member
-1 MIILKLESFFYRLSK
+1 M
-16 ITYRSKKAKRIFLKN
+16 KN

-120 NSSQA
+120 NNSQT
-125 QPSQPNG
+125 QPNG

-141 EQSLEILGKL
+141 EQSLGILGKL

-163 IKPLVVDVGKGQI
+163 IKPLVVDVGKEQI

-210 QNIMKVMLLGAGGT
+210 QNIMKVMLLGVGGT
-224 NGSYNGVSV
+224 NGAYNGVSV

-306 INIINAVLG
+306 INIINTSLS
-315 QFESSA
+315 QFEYSA

-327 SYIPNLFSLKDYQSA
+327 SYIPNLFSLRDYQSA

-357 THKKNVGLRYYGFL
+357 THKKNIGLRYYGFL

>member
-1 MIILKLESFFYRLSK
+1 M
-16 ITYRSKKAKRIFLKN
+16 KN
-31 HSFKKTIALSLLASM
+31 HSFKKMIALSLLASM

-99 LSYYLDILGNKTKTL
+99 LSYYLDILGNKTATL

-120 NSSQA
+120 NNT
-125 QPSQPNG
+125 QPQNG
-132 QPNQALVNL
+132 PSNQALVNL
-141 EQSLEILGKL
+141 KESLGILGKL
-151 LDLSQQYASEGV
+151 LDLSQQYASQGV
-163 IKPLVVDVGKGQI
+163 IKPLVVDVGKEQI

-199 KIQQNNNEQLY
+199 KIQQNNNGQLY
-210 QNIMKVMLLGAGGT
+210 ENIMKVMLLGAGGT
-224 NGSYNGVSV
+224 NGAYNGVSV

-279 IEKNICSNASSC
+279 IEKNICSSASSC

-297 IYKQGLDRT
+297 IYKKGLDRV
-306 INIINAVLG
+306 INIINASLG

-357 THKKNVGLRYYGFL
+357 THKKNIGLRYYGFL

>member
-1 MIILKLESFFYRLSK
+1 M
-16 ITYRSKKAKRIFLKN
+16 KN
-31 HSFKKTIALSLLASM
+31 HSFKKTIALFLLAGM

-72 NPGFTQAQELKQLI
+72 NPGFTQAQDLKQLI

-99 LSYYLDILGNKTKTL
+99 LSYYLDILGNKTKIL

-120 NSSQA
+120 NNT
-125 QPSQPNG
+125 QPSQPNA
-132 QPNQALVNL
+132 QPPQQNGPSNQALVNL
-141 EQSLEILGKL
+141 ERSLGILGKL
-151 LDLSQQYASEGV
+151 LDLSQQYANQGV
-163 IKPLVVDVGKGQI
+163 IKPLVVDVGKEQI

-184 VAQNIVLALGQVDLS
+184 VAQNIVLALGQVDLG
-199 KIQQNNNEQLY
+199 KIQQNNNQQLY
-210 QNIMKVMLLGAGGT
+210 ENIMKVMLLGAGGT
-224 NGSYNGVSV
+224 NGAYNGVSV

-254 TVSEL
+254 TVGEL

-279 IEKNICSNASSC
+279 IEKNICSSASSC

-297 IYKQGLDRT
+297 IYKKGLDRV
-306 INIINAVLG
+306 IGIINTSLN
-315 QFESSA
+315 QFEDSA

-327 SYIPNLFSLKDYQSA
+327 SYIPNLFSLRDYQSA

-357 THKKNVGLRYYGFL
+357 THKKNIGLRYYGFL

-398 LYNVYERSRRRER
+398 LYNFFERSRRRER
-411 TTIGLFFG
+411 TAIGLFFG
-419 AQIAGQTWSTNVT
+419 TQIAGQTWSTNVT

-445 SFQFLFDLGV
+445 SFQFLFDLGL
-455 RTNFAKTNFN
+455 RTNFAKTHFN
-465 KHRLDQGIEFGVKIP
+465 KHKLDQGIEFGVKIP

>member
-1 MIILKLESFFYRLSK
+1 M
-16 ITYRSKKAKRIFLKN
+16 KN

-99 LSYYLDILGNKTKTL
+99 LSYYLDILGNKTKIL

-120 NSSQA
+120 NGSQT

-141 EQSLEILGKL
+141 EQSLGILGKL
-151 LDLSQQYASEGV
+151 LDLSQQYANQGV
-163 IKPLVVDVGKGQI
+163 IKPLVVDVGNKQI

-199 KIQQNNNEQLY
+199 KIQQNNNGQLY
-210 QNIMKVMLLGAGGT
+210 ENIMKVMLLGAGGT
-224 NGSYNGVSV
+224 NGAYNGVSV

-270 RETLRLGSF
+270 RETLGLGSF
-279 IEKNICSNASSC
+279 IEKNICSSASPC
-291 FSGSQL
+291 FTGSQL
-297 IYKQGLDRT
+297 VYRKGLDRV
-306 INIINAVLG
+306 INIINASLG